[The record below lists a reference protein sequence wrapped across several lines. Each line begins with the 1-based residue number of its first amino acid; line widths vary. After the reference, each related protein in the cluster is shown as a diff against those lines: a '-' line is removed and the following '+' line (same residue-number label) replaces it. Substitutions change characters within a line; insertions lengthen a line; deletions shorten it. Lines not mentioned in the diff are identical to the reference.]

1 MIAFLVIFTSINI
14 LLWIFVFIKYK
25 KMISSDFLLKD
36 IRIEINNL
44 LTELNLNADRNIT
57 LLDDRIKTLRTL
69 TKEVDSKL
77 KLWEKTVDSKE
88 REKKVF
94 SSLSQKENNAVTAY
108 QKMQDNAEIIDVDFD
123 LYHKAEQTDNEETD
137 FINDVEVEIPEIIN
151 KGKNELLVASKKDR
165 VLSLYNE
172 GFSADLIAIKLK
184 IPIREVQLYISLY
197 R

>member
-151 KGKNELLVASKKDR
+151 KGKNELLAASKKDR

>member
-123 LYHKAEQTDNEETD
+123 LYHKAEQIDNEETD

-151 KGKNELLVASKKDR
+151 KGKDELLAASKKDR

>member
-77 KLWEKTVDSKE
+77 KLWEKTVDSRE

-151 KGKNELLVASKKDR
+151 KGKNELLAASKKDR

>member
-77 KLWEKTVDSKE
+77 KLWEKTVDSRE